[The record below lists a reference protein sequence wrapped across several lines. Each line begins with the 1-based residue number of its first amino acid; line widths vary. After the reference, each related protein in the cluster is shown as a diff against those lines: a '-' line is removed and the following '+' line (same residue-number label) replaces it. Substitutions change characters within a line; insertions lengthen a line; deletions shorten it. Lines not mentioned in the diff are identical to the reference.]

1 MDNRQVRNVMFAMR
15 YYATAWVKNADEA
28 GMAAKA
34 SDPLYEIASE
44 L

>member
-1 MDNRQVRNVMFAMR
+1 MFGEC
-15 YYATAWVKNADEA
+15 YYATAWIKITDEA

-44 L
+44 I